1 LAEAE
6 VSCNKTNVNSKECE
20 PQKIQAE
27 LRPELDAPEAA
38 EPSPGIMHF
47 VTGENANENEGSSQ
61 GSFVDLNEKE
71 ESNASDTDTLSNMMN
86 EEIEDCKPVQ
96 NITYDPATYVEK
108 DINAAL
114 KKKIILNGAFQPTAK
129 EMKYNCFPK
138 SISGDHFRS
147 FNESWYK
154 VNVGNNTFK
163 REWLAY
169 SPMKDAVYCHLC
181 VFFSRNKDKET
192 PFTKTGFRDWKKALV
207 KFSKH
212 EQSGCHVDSSV
223 DYVNFCTKIAI
234 DEQLSDAA
242 RQTSMARQ
250 KRVEKN
256 RNVMK
261 RLIDITLF
269 LAKQGLAFRGHRE
282 DITTE
287 TTNKGNFLALAEL
300 LSKYDEILASHLSEI
315 KKEKQKKKQRKNIKK
330 NKRKGRGNLV
340 TFLSA
345 DSQNKIIESIGDKLL
360 QKIVCEIKSAGI
372 YSIAMDCTTD
382 ASHAD
387 QLSLIIRY
395 LNDSYDITERLV
407 NIQRVKDSSAKGL
420 LATLRDILSKNSINL
435 SDAVG
440 QSYDGASVMRGK
452 YNGLKS
458 LIQKES
464 SKCLFIWTF
473 DHVLNLV
480 IMEACSSSIAA
491 KSLFGFLEKLY
502 AFFSA
507 SRKRSDILEEKQK
520 IANIS
525 QNHRPQRVSTTR
537 WWSHQRALDNV
548 FFSQSE
554 SLYDCFID
562 TLNDCQSPSQSNETV
577 NDAEALE
584 RKLTSFETVLTAHLF
599 KRIFAITD
607 PASSYLQSEKIDF
620 LTAIRLV
627 ETAEQQLRQLRDEFG
642 VILTQAKEFCASHEL
657 EQQNF
662 VKKRT
667 RKRKRMADEID
678 TVDEV
683 IEENPACMYRRET
696 FLYAIDTSVRSI
708 NERFSSHKAILA
720 DFALLD
726 PECFKDHRSSNTLP
740 SNAFKNVA
748 QNYGQDSNKLKE
760 EYASFVEIY
769 PNLKESS
776 QLSLL
781 SESNASG
788 NSDLNRENFLT
799 ALKLLAK
806 YNLKSAYPNL
816 FCLYKILVT
825 LPIGSTKCERTFSKL
840 KYVKNRLR
848 STMGQ
853 ARLNALMLV
862 NVEGELVKQLNY
874 EDIIDSFAASQL
886 LQNMLL

>member
-1 LAEAE
+1 MEKPISKRRKIECLLCKRTFDSDYRSRRNKKYHAQKIKKHQHVPYQQLGSRTNSFQIASSSSSSKGGQYQLAEAK
-6 VSCNKTNVNSKECE
+6 VSCNETNVNSNECE

-27 LRPELDAPEAA
+27 LQPELDAPEAA

-47 VTGENANENEGSSQ
+47 V
-61 GSFVDLNEKE
+61 
-71 ESNASDTDTLSNMMN
+71 
-86 EEIEDCKPVQ
+86 
-96 NITYDPATYVEK
+96 
-108 DINAAL
+108 
-114 KKKIILNGAFQPTAK
+114 
-129 EMKYNCFPK
+129 
-138 SISGDHFRS
+138 
-147 FNESWYK
+147 
-154 VNVGNNTFK
+154 
-163 REWLAY
+163 
-169 SPMKDAVYCHLC
+169 
-181 VFFSRNKDKET
+181 
-192 PFTKTGFRDWKKALV
+192 TGFRDWKKALV

-234 DEQLSDAA
+234 DEQLSDAT

-261 RLIDITLF
+261 RLIDITQF

-287 TTNKGNFLALAEL
+287 TTNKGNFLALAAEL
-300 LSKYDEILASHLSEI
+300 LSKYDEILASHL
-315 KKEKQKKKQRKNIKK
+315 K
-330 NKRKGRGNLV
+330 
-340 TFLSA
+340 
-345 DSQNKIIESIGDKLL
+345 SQNKIIESIGDKLL

-387 QLSLIIRY
+387 QLSLIITY

-407 NIQRVKDSSAKGL
+407 NIQRVKDLSAKGL

-452 YNGLKS
+452 YNSLKS

-464 SKCLFIWTF
+464 SK
-473 DHVLNLV
+473 
-480 IMEACSSSIAA
+480 
-491 KSLFGFLEKLY
+491 
-502 AFFSA
+502 
-507 SRKRSDILEEKQK
+507 KRSDILEEKQK

-525 QNHRPQRVSTTR
+525 QNRRPQRVSTTR

-562 TLNDCQSPSQSNETV
+562 TLNDCQSPPQSNETV

-662 VKKRT
+662 AKNAHKREREWLMKTIRLT
-667 RKRKRMADEID
+667 R
-678 TVDEV
+678 
-683 IEENPACMYRRET
+683 
-696 FLYAIDTSVRSI
+696 
-708 NERFSSHKAILA
+708 
-720 DFALLD
+720 
-726 PECFKDHRSSNTLP
+726 
-740 SNAFKNVA
+740 
-748 QNYGQDSNKLKE
+748 
-760 EYASFVEIY
+760 
-769 PNLKESS
+769 
-776 QLSLL
+776 
-781 SESNASG
+781 
-788 NSDLNRENFLT
+788 
-799 ALKLLAK
+799 
-806 YNLKSAYPNL
+806 
-816 FCLYKILVT
+816 
-825 LPIGSTKCERTFSKL
+825 
-840 KYVKNRLR
+840 
-848 STMGQ
+848 
-853 ARLNALMLV
+853 
-862 NVEGELVKQLNY
+862 
-874 EDIIDSFAASQL
+874 
-886 LQNMLL
+886 

>member
-1 LAEAE
+1 
-6 VSCNKTNVNSKECE
+6 
-20 PQKIQAE
+20 
-27 LRPELDAPEAA
+27 
-38 EPSPGIMHF
+38 M
-47 VTGENANENEGSSQ
+47 
-61 GSFVDLNEKE
+61 
-71 ESNASDTDTLSNMMN
+71 
-86 EEIEDCKPVQ
+86 
-96 NITYDPATYVEK
+96 
-108 DINAAL
+108 
-114 KKKIILNGAFQPTAK
+114 
-129 EMKYNCFPK
+129 
-138 SISGDHFRS
+138 
-147 FNESWYK
+147 
-154 VNVGNNTFK
+154 
-163 REWLAY
+163 
-169 SPMKDAVYCHLC
+169 
-181 VFFSRNKDKET
+181 
-192 PFTKTGFRDWKKALV
+192 
-207 KFSKH
+207 
-212 EQSGCHVDSSV
+212 
-223 DYVNFCTKIAI
+223 
-234 DEQLSDAA
+234 
-242 RQTSMARQ
+242 
-250 KRVEKN
+250 
-256 RNVMK
+256 
-261 RLIDITLF
+261 
-269 LAKQGLAFRGHRE
+269 
-282 DITTE
+282 
-287 TTNKGNFLALAEL
+287 
-300 LSKYDEILASHLSEI
+300 
-315 KKEKQKKKQRKNIKK
+315 
-330 NKRKGRGNLV
+330 
-340 TFLSA
+340 
-345 DSQNKIIESIGDKLL
+345 
-360 QKIVCEIKSAGI
+360 
-372 YSIAMDCTTD
+372 
-382 ASHAD
+382 
-387 QLSLIIRY
+387 
-395 LNDSYDITERLV
+395 
-407 NIQRVKDSSAKGL
+407 
-420 LATLRDILSKNSINL
+420 
-435 SDAVG
+435 
-440 QSYDGASVMRGK
+440 
-452 YNGLKS
+452 
-458 LIQKES
+458 
-464 SKCLFIWTF
+464 
-473 DHVLNLV
+473 
-480 IMEACSSSIAA
+480 
-491 KSLFGFLEKLY
+491 
-502 AFFSA
+502 
-507 SRKRSDILEEKQK
+507 
-520 IANIS
+520 
-525 QNHRPQRVSTTR
+525 
-537 WWSHQRALDNV
+537 
-548 FFSQSE
+548 
-554 SLYDCFID
+554 
-562 TLNDCQSPSQSNETV
+562 NDCQSPSQSNETV

-627 ETAEQQLRQLRDEFG
+627 ETAEQQLRQLHDEFG